1 MALRE
6 INLIP
11 GNMLH
16 QQQLQRHVY
25 FWAGCLAMSLT
36 VVFGIYLYQRH
47 EIMAEKETLTRLKA
61 EHQQLAAKIEEI
73 KQIKGELQK
82 LEEKQAV
89 LKDIA
94 GNQAYS
100 QIMLKLAEI
109 MNDYTWLKQLAIERD
124 KDNEDSEDERIKL
137 KLTGLS
143 HSNEDLGDFLI
154 QLSSQPLFKGVVLN
168 YAKEATQR
176 RAKGSMTVAASLIEF
191 QIDCYV

>member
-1 MALRE
+1 MALRD

-11 GNMLH
+11 SDMLH

-36 VVFGIYLYQRH
+36 LVVGIYLSQRH
-47 EIMAEKETLTRLKA
+47 AIMAEKKTLTKLKT
-61 EHQQLAAKIEEI
+61 EHQQLAAKVEEI
-73 KQIKGELQK
+73 KQIQEELQK

-89 LKDIA
+89 LNDIA

-100 QIMLKLAEI
+100 QVLLKLAEI
-109 MNDYTWLKQLAIERD
+109 MNEHTWLKQLSIERN
-124 KDNEDSEDERIKL
+124 KETEDREDEMIKL
-137 KLTGLS
+137 KLTGFS

-168 YAKEATQR
+168 YAKEAANR
-176 RAKGSMTVAASLIEF
+176 RAKGNMTMAVSAIEF
-191 QIDCYV
+191 QIDCHV

>member
-1 MALRE
+1 MALRD

-11 GNMLH
+11 GDTLY
-16 QQQLQRHVY
+16 QQQLVRHVY

-47 EIMAEKETLTRLKA
+47 AIMAEKNTLTKLKA

-73 KQIKGELQK
+73 KQIQEELQK
-82 LEEKQAV
+82 LAEKQAV
-89 LKDIA
+89 LNDIA

-100 QIMLKLAEI
+100 QVLLKLAEI
-109 MNDYTWLKQLAIERD
+109 MNEHTWLKQLAIERD
-124 KDNEDSEDERIKL
+124 KETEDREDERIKL
-137 KLTGLS
+137 KLTGFS

-154 QLSSQPLFKGVVLN
+154 RLSSQPLFKGVVLN

-176 RAKGSMTVAASLIEF
+176 HVKDRTMAASLIEF
-191 QIDCYV
+191 QIDCHV

>member
-1 MALRE
+1 MALRD

-11 GNMLH
+11 GDMLH

-36 VVFGIYLYQRH
+36 LVVGIYLSQRH
-47 EIMAEKETLTRLKA
+47 AIMAEKKTLTKLKT
-61 EHQQLAAKIEEI
+61 EHQQLAAKVEEI
-73 KQIKGELQK
+73 KQIQEELQK

-89 LKDIA
+89 LNDIA

-100 QIMLKLAEI
+100 QVLLKLAEI
-109 MNDYTWLKQLAIERD
+109 MNEHTWLKQLSIERN
-124 KDNEDSEDERIKL
+124 KETENRENEMIKL
-137 KLTGLS
+137 KLTGFS

-168 YAKEATQR
+168 YAKEAADR
-176 RAKGSMTVAASLIEF
+176 RAKGNMTMAARVIEF
-191 QIDCYV
+191 QIDCHV

>member
-1 MALRE
+1 MALRD

-11 GNMLH
+11 ADMLY

-36 VVFGIYLYQRH
+36 LVVGIYLSQRH
-47 EIMAEKETLTRLKA
+47 AIMAEKNTLTRLKA
-61 EHQQLAAKIEEI
+61 EQQQLAAKVEEI
-73 KQIKGELQK
+73 KQIQEELQK

-89 LKDIA
+89 LNDIA

-100 QIMLKLAEI
+100 QVLLKLAGI
-109 MNDYTWLKQLAIERD
+109 MNEHTWLKQLSIERN
-124 KDNEDSEDERIKL
+124 KETEDREDEMIKL
-137 KLTGLS
+137 KLTGFS

-168 YAKEATQR
+168 YAKEAANR
-176 RAKGSMTVAASLIEF
+176 RAKGNMTMAVSAIEF
-191 QIDCYV
+191 QIDCHV